1 MTIGMVIL
9 GRQGSGKGTQALRIA
24 EQFGIIHISTGDM
37 LRAAVQDGTEL
48 GLQAKEIM
56 DAGGLVS
63 DDVINGIVKE
73 RLTKND
79 VQSSG
84 FLLDGYPRTVGQAIE
99 LRKLVNESLQIVI
112 NLEVSLEEVTSRMV
126 SRGREDD
133 TQEAIA
139 KRLELYEAETAPL
152 LDWFTEEGILC
163 IIDGQ
168 GTEAEVY
175 ARIANAI
182 EDKVQ

>member
-1 MTIGMVIL
+1 
-9 GRQGSGKGTQALRIA
+9 
-24 EQFGIIHISTGDM
+24 
-37 LRAAVQDGTEL
+37 
-48 GLQAKEIM
+48 
-56 DAGGLVS
+56 
-63 DDVINGIVKE
+63 
-73 RLTKND
+73 
-79 VQSSG
+79 
-84 FLLDGYPRTVGQAIE
+84 
-99 LRKLVNESLQIVI
+99 
-112 NLEVSLEEVTSRMV
+112 MV

-182 EDKVQ
+182 EDKLQ